1 MKQKAAQ
8 AVGGIVNQAKFTTE
22 AQENFSW
29 KIFFLGNENGFGFF
43 GIQFALRAGQ
53 EHRNLRFKNSQL
65 SLEHDESG
73 CEFLQYVEDFSKI
86 NNGGLYHLRVKRKV
100 VRVYKKLTDAERFP
114 VELHK

>member
-100 VRVYKKLTDAERFP
+100 VRGYTNLTNAERCL